1 MRRYRPKNI
10 LKHSILVEEISRE
23 EYDRLV
29 EWIKENIPTTERKT
43 PEYRDGKIRF
53 GFVHEEHAM
62 GFKLMLPEGAI
73 K

>member
-1 MRRYRPKNI
+1 MRMYRPKSI
-10 LKHSILVEEISRE
+10 LKHSILVEEISHE
-23 EYDRLV
+23 EYERLV

-43 PEYRDGKIRF
+43 PEYKDGRIRF

-62 GFKLMLPEGAI
+62 AFKLILPPGAI